1 MVINLKLT
9 GIWVKMF
16 AIYPFVG
23 GSSTTHKWNLKDPRD
38 LDVAFRLT
46 FFGGWIHSLTG
57 AKPNGTNSY
66 ATTQFIPSIHLTM
79 ANGSAHYYS
88 RTNTTELTTNNVNGI
103 VIGCRSGAANNTFQL
118 TIRRNN
124 DNNTNF
130 FFSANGTN
138 TNNLARFT
146 DTDGSGFYSGNLLGN
161 NSNIYRNGV
170 NSTTSFVSL
179 TRATPNVQLF
189 LGGTNNKDLNM
200 SDPTLKESA
209 FAAIGV
215 SLTNT
220 ENVDFYN
227 TVQTFQTTLNRNV

>member
-1 MVINLKLT
+1 METVIGPRNPPAQLYDPDAQAFFDAAGIVDTTQKLAVNQLVINLKLT

-57 AKPNGTNSY
+57 AKPN
-66 ATTQFIPSIHLTM
+66 
-79 ANGSAHYYS
+79 
-88 RTNTTELTTNNVNGI
+88 
-103 VIGCRSGAANNTFQL
+103 
-118 TIRRNN
+118 
-124 DNNTNF
+124 
-130 FFSANGTN
+130 
-138 TNNLARFT
+138 
-146 DTDGSGFYSGNLLGN
+146 
-161 NSNIYRNGV
+161 
-170 NSTTSFVSL
+170 
-179 TRATPNVQLF
+179 VQLF